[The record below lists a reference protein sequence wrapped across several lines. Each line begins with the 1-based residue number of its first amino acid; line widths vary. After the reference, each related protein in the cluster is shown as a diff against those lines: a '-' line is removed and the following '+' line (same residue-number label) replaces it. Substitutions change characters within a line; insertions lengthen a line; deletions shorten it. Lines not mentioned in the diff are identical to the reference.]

1 MTVMF
6 DTLKFARTL
15 RDGGGFTAEQAEGLS
30 DAIADAMAGE
40 VVGRADLKATET
52 ALHHEIV
59 ALRTEL
65 KADIAELRAE
75 LKTTEATLRNETVA
89 LRAELKADIAE
100 LRAEL
105 KGDIAALRTDMR
117 GLEAKIED
125 ARSDTIRWVAGLM
138 GFQTITII
146 GAAVVLARY
155 LGH

>member
-30 DAIADAMAGE
+30 DAISDAMAGE

-65 KADIAELRAE
+65 KADIAELR
-75 LKTTEATLRNETVA
+75 T
-89 LRAELKADIAE
+89 ELKADIAE

-117 GLEAKIED
+117 GLEAKIEA
-125 ARSDTIRWVAGLM
+125 ARSDTIRWVVGLM

>member
-59 ALRTEL
+59 VLRTEL

-75 LKTTEATLRNETVA
+75 LKGDIAE
-89 LRAELKADIAE
+89 LRAELKNDIAA

-117 GLEAKIED
+117 GLEAKIEA
-125 ARSDTIRWVAGLM
+125 ARSDTIRWVVGLM

>member
-15 RDGGGFTAEQAEGLS
+15 RDGGGSTAEQAEGLS

-65 KADIAELRAE
+65 KADIAELR
-75 LKTTEATLRNETVA
+75 T
-89 LRAELKADIAE
+89 ELKADIAE

-117 GLEAKIED
+117 GLEAKIEA
-125 ARSDTIRWVAGLM
+125 ARSDTIRWVVGLM

>member
-1 MTVMF
+1 MF
-6 DTLKFARTL
+6 DALKFARTL

-52 ALHHEIV
+52 ALHHEI
-59 ALRTEL
+59 A
-65 KADIAELRAE
+65 
-75 LKTTEATLRNETVA
+75 A

-117 GLEAKIED
+117 GLEAKIEA
-125 ARSDTIRWVAGLM
+125 ARSDTIRWVVGLM